1 MTDRDSN
8 GQSLEVYDRRLSS
21 RLPLRVVGRVLLR
34 RRRPRPPRSTPT
46 STPPPAP
53 SATPTPAG
61 RKSPAQLRLTPRFRS
76 IAAPFELRLFATER
90 RLAKLD

>member
-34 RRRPRPPRSTPT
+34 RRRPRPPGPHL
-46 STPPPAP
+46 
-53 SATPTPAG
+53 
-61 RKSPAQLRLTPRFRS
+61 LRLHPRRRARPQRQRAEGHQRS
-76 IAAPFELRLFATER
+76 S
-90 RLAKLD
+90 D